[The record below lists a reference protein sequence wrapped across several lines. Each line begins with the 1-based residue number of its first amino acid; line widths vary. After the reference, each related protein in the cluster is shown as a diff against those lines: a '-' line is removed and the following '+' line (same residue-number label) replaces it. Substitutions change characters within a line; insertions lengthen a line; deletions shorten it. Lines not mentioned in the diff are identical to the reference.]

1 MPDTPTFACGEVALL
16 RAAVRPARSLPE
28 RPAPR
33 TTESPS
39 PQSTAPTSRDTDLDQ
54 LRAALGDELLREAV
68 AVSSPSLSRVLD
80 QVEAGLPVKPKQLR
94 KAARAVTRYRLRMS
108 DRATPFGLMAGVA
121 VARFADRPAVRWGGR
136 PRKAARPDQEWL
148 TGLVAALERELP
160 VLRGLRVTAND
171 LCRVRDDR
179 LVLPYLPVPG
189 TEQRT
194 AGREL
199 SIRHTAAIRTVL
211 ERAAGPLSWAELHRA
226 VLAAHP
232 QVEGA
237 AVDWLLGELVRT
249 QILLTDLL
257 PPAAEPDPIGHL
269 LERLSGLPVAAEL
282 RAVRDDLAAYQRT
295 EPGAGLPAWRT
306 LTERMRR
313 LHPTERL
320 VQVDLGLDVEVRL
333 PPAVRREV
341 ERAAHALW
349 TVSAGRPG
357 PAHLRQYHEDFLERY
372 GLGRAVPL
380 LDLLDPE
387 RGLGAPAGYLLPRST
402 RALRPGEPDDPRD
415 ELLLALAQRAA
426 VSGERELVLD
436 EALLARLGG
445 TAGDATAGTAAD
457 SPGGT
462 APPSLDLLVE
472 LRAASPEA
480 LADGDFTLVVSG
492 TGVTAGAMAGR
503 FAPLLGEAGR
513 PLTEAVRT
521 LPTDNPEAVR
531 AQLLFRTPRA
541 HSANVARAPQ
551 VLPYTVT
558 LAQFADRTDP
568 GVLGPADLAVV
579 ADHDRLAVVSRRLG
593 REVVPTVPHMLATDV
608 HAPNA
613 ARLLDELSRSGGPA
627 WPRWRWGAAE
637 RLPFLPRVRSGRTVL
652 SPARWRPEEPE
663 LRDPALPY
671 PQWSARLEEWRRR
684 WRVPRVVQS
693 VSDDQRITLDLGDER
708 HRELL
713 HHAWTGSADGH
724 LQEVPEQPSDWL
736 GAGGRSNELAF
747 TLLRRSPGTARTPAV
762 APPRRR
768 TVYGPGSSPWLYAK
782 LYCATAR
789 QDELL
794 NRQLPTLLEQLPTA
808 VDRWFYLRYLD
819 PQPHLR
825 LRFHGDPTALRTELL
840 PALGAW
846 ADRLAAAGLADR
858 LVLDGYEPELERYGG
873 PAAMA
878 AAEQVFAA
886 DSRSCL
892 AQLRLLHERRLGLDP
907 LTLLAANYVDLA
919 HHFGDLGLLTRRY
932 RATERHH
939 LPPAVREQARALI
952 DPDGHW
958 SALGRLPGGSEL
970 LASWDERAAALA
982 AYRARLDERWSSTDT
997 ALGALLH
1004 MHHNRLVGVD
1014 RTGEERSLAL
1024 ARRTVRAHLG
1034 RAAALGA
1041 ESRAVPGAPD
1051 TLEALD
1057 TVAAADTAGAVA

>member
-1 MPDTPTFACGEVALL
+1 MPDSPTFACGEVALL
-16 RAAVRPARSLPE
+16 RAAVRPARALPE
-28 RPAPR
+28 HPAP
-33 TTESPS
+33 
-39 PQSTAPTSRDTDLDQ
+39 RDTDLDQ
-54 LRAALGDELLREAV
+54 LRAALRDDLLREAV

-80 QVEAGLPVKPKQLR
+80 LVEAGLPVRPKQLR
-94 KAARAVTRYRLRMS
+94 KAARALTRYRLRMS
-108 DRATPFGLMAGVA
+108 DRATPFGLTAGVA
-121 VARFADRPAVRWGGR
+121 TARFADRPAVRWGGR

-148 TGLVAALERELP
+148 TGLVAALEREQP

-171 LCRVRDDR
+171 LCQVRDDR

-189 TEQRT
+189 AEQRT

-199 SIRHTAAIRTVL
+199 SVRRTAAIRTVL
-211 ERAAGPLSWAELHRA
+211 EHAAEPLSWTDLHRA

-232 QVEGA
+232 QVEDA

-257 PPAAEPDPIGHL
+257 PPATEPDPIGHL
-269 LERLSGLPVAAEL
+269 LARLSDLPIADEL
-282 RAVRDDLAAYQRT
+282 RSVQDDLAAYERT
-295 EPGAGLPAWRT
+295 APGAGLPRWRA

-313 LHPTERL
+313 LHPAERL

-341 ERAAHALW
+341 ERAADALW
-349 TVSAGRPG
+349 AVSAGRPG

-380 LDLLDPE
+380 LELLDPE

-402 RALRPGEPDDPRD
+402 RALRPGEPADPRD
-415 ELLLALAQRAA
+415 DLLLALAQQAA
-426 VSGERELVLD
+426 AGGERELVLD
-436 EALLARLGG
+436 DALLARLGDPTGSG
-445 TAGDATAGTAAD
+445 TTDDGTTD
-457 SPGGT
+457 T

-480 LADGDFTLVVSG
+480 LAEGAFTLVVSG
-492 TGVTAGAMAGR
+492 VGATAGAMAGR

-513 PLTEAVRT
+513 PLTETVRT

-531 AQLLFRTPRA
+531 AQLDFRTPRA
-541 HSANVARAPQ
+541 HTGNVARVPQ
-551 VLPYTVT
+551 LLPYTVT
-558 LAQFADRTDP
+558 LAQFADRTAADT
-568 GVLGPADLAVV
+568 LGLADLAVV
-579 ADHDRLAVVSRRLG
+579 ADHARLAVVSRRLG
-593 REVVPTVPHMLATDV
+593 REVVPTLPHMLATDV

-613 ARLLDELSRSGGPA
+613 ARLLDELSRSGVGA
-627 WPRWRWGAAE
+627 WPRWRWGAADA
-637 RLPFLPRVRSGRTVL
+637 LPFLPRVRHGRTVL
-652 SPARWRPEEPE
+652 SPARWRPEDAA
-663 LRDPALPY
+663 LRDAALPY
-671 PQWSARLEEWRRR
+671 ERWSTRLEEWRRR

-693 VSDDQRITLDLGDER
+693 VSEDQRITLDLADDR

-724 LQEVPEQPSDWL
+724 LQEVPQEPAGWL
-736 GAGGRSNELAF
+736 GEGGRSNELA
-747 TLLRRSPGTARTPAV
+747 LPLVRRSPGTARTPAV

-768 TVYGPGSSPWLYAK
+768 TVHSPGSSPWLYAK
-782 LYCATAR
+782 LYCSTAR

-794 NRQLPTLLEQLPTA
+794 GRQLPELLAELPAA
-808 VDRWFYLRYLD
+808 VDRWFFIRYLD

-825 LRFHGDPTALRTELL
+825 LRFHGSLAALCAELL

-846 ADRLAAAGLADR
+846 ADRLAAAGLAER

-878 AAEQVFAA
+878 AAERVFAA

-892 AQLRLLHERRLGLDP
+892 VQLRLLRERRLNLDP
-907 LTLLAANYVDLA
+907 LTLVAANYVDLA

-932 RATERHH
+932 RATERHQ
-939 LPPAVREQARALI
+939 LPPAVREQARTLI
-952 DPDGHW
+952 DPSGHW
-958 SALGRLPGGSEL
+958 TELGRLPGGSDL

-1004 MHHNRLVGVD
+1004 LHHNRLIGVD

-1024 ARRTVRAHLG
+1024 ARRTVRAYHG
-1034 RAAALGA
+1034 RLAALG
-1041 ESRAVPGAPD
+1041 
-1051 TLEALD
+1051 
-1057 TVAAADTAGAVA
+1057 TAGAIGAAGAVEPVGAAGAAGAIA